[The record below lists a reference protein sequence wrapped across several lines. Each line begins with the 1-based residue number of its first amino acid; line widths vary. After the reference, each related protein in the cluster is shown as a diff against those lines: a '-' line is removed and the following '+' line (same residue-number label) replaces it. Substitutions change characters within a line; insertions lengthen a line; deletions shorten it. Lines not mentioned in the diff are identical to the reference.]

1 MESKNYSTIAISLIL
16 AFVLITATATGIPTT
31 SFKNV
36 LAQVEN
42 GSLQDENIGMSQEGM
57 SQDQT
62 SESES
67 TAFNPEE
74 IIKKE
79 ARGLGDADL
88 GEVQEVTGEFI
99 VTQKG
104 TVDKDVFYIPTNL
117 VDHFDGSTVFFTV
130 TEEEAKQYKRD

>member
-1 MESKNYSTIAISLIL
+1 MESKKYSTIAISSIL
-16 AFVLITATATGIPTT
+16 VLVLITAATTTGISTT

-36 LAQVEN
+36 LAQGEN
-42 GSLQDENIGMSQEGM
+42 GSLQDGNIGM

-62 SESES
+62 SEGQS

-104 TVDKDVFYIPTNL
+104 TIDKDVFYIPKNL

>member
-1 MESKNYSTIAISLIL
+1 MESKNYSTIIISSIL
-16 AFVLITATATGIPTT
+16 AFALIATAITGISTT
-31 SFKNV
+31 FESV
-36 LAQVEN
+36 LAQGEN
-42 GSLQDENIGMSQEGM
+42 GSLQDGNIGM

-62 SESES
+62 SEDES
-67 TAFNPEE
+67 ITFNPQE

-88 GEVQEVTGEFI
+88 GEVQQVTGEFI

-104 TVDKDVFYIPTNL
+104 TIDKDVFYIPKNL

-130 TEEEAKQYKRD
+130 TDEEAKQYKRD

>member
-1 MESKNYSTIAISLIL
+1 MESKIHSIVISSIL
-16 AFVLITATATGIPTT
+16 AFALIAAATGIPTA
-31 SFKNV
+31 FENV
-36 LAQVEN
+36 LAQAEDS
-42 GSLQDENIGMSQEGM
+42 SLQGDNMTGMP
-57 SQDQT
+57 QDQT
-62 SESES
+62 SGGGD
-67 TAFNPEE
+67 TAFNSEE

-104 TVDKDVFYIPTNL
+104 TVDKDVFYIPKNL

-130 TEEEAKQYKRD
+130 TEEEVKQYKRD

>member
-1 MESKNYSTIAISLIL
+1 MGSKTYSIIAISSIL
-16 AFVLITATATGIPTT
+16 AFALITTVGILTTA
-31 SFKNV
+31 FVNV
-36 LAQVEN
+36 LAQGEN
-42 GSLQDENIGMSQEGM
+42 GSLQSSNMTGM

-62 SESES
+62 SREES

-74 IIKKE
+74 VIKKE
-79 ARGLGDADL
+79 ARGLGDADF

-104 TVDKDVFYIPTNL
+104 TIDKDVFYIPKNL

>member
-1 MESKNYSTIAISLIL
+1 MESKNYAIAISLIL

-42 GSLQDENIGMSQEGM
+42 GSLQDENIGM

-104 TVDKDVFYIPTNL
+104 TVDKDVFYIPKNL

-130 TEEEAKQYKRD
+130 TEEEVKQYKRD

>member
-1 MESKNYSTIAISLIL
+1 MESKNYSTIIISSIL
-16 AFVLITATATGIPTT
+16 AFALIATATIGISTT
-31 SFKNV
+31 FESV
-36 LAQVEN
+36 LAQGEN
-42 GSLQDENIGMSQEGM
+42 GSLQDGNIGM

-62 SESES
+62 SEDES
-67 TAFNPEE
+67 ITFNPQE

-88 GEVQEVTGEFI
+88 GEVQQVTGEFI

-104 TVDKDVFYIPTNL
+104 TIDKDVFYIPKNL

-130 TEEEAKQYKRD
+130 TEEEVKQYKRD

>member
-1 MESKNYSTIAISLIL
+1 MESKNYSAIAIPSFL
-16 AFVLITATATGIPTT
+16 AFVLITAATAVPGVSTTFENAFAQGENMTGMT
-31 SFKNV
+31 
-36 LAQVEN
+36 Q
-42 GSLQDENIGMSQEGM
+42 G
-57 SQDQT
+57 QT
-62 SESES
+62 SVGGEGES

-88 GEVQEVTGEFI
+88 GEVQEISGEFI

-104 TVDKDVFYIPTNL
+104 TVDKDVYYIPKNL

-130 TEEEAKQYKRD
+130 SEEEVKQYKRD

>member
-1 MESKNYSTIAISLIL
+1 MQAKIHSTIGISSIL
-16 AFVLITATATGIPTT
+16 AFALITATATTVIPTT
-31 SFKNV
+31 SYENM
-36 LAQVEN
+36 LAQGEN
-42 GSLQDENIGMSQEGM
+42 MTGM

-62 SESES
+62 SVGGDES

-104 TVDKDVFYIPTNL
+104 TVDKDVIYIPKNL

-130 TEEEAKQYKRD
+130 TEEEVKQYKRD

>member
-1 MESKNYSTIAISLIL
+1 MNSKNYSTIAISSILVFALI
-16 AFVLITATATGIPTT
+16 ATATIGISTT
-31 SFKNV
+31 FESV
-36 LAQVEN
+36 LAQGEN
-42 GSLQDENIGMSQEGM
+42 GSLQDGNIGMSQGQTTEG
-57 SQDQT
+57 
-62 SESES
+62 ES
-67 TAFNPEE
+67 TTFNPEE

-104 TVDKDVFYIPTNL
+104 TIDKDVFYFPKNL
-117 VDHFDGSTVFFTV
+117 VDNFDGSTVFFTV

>member
-1 MESKNYSTIAISLIL
+1 MEVRIYSTIAISSILVFALI
-16 AFVLITATATGIPTT
+16 ARATVGIIPTAFE
-31 SFKNV
+31 SV
-36 LAQVEN
+36 LAQGEN
-42 GSLQDENIGMSQEGM
+42 GSLQDGNIGM

-62 SESES
+62 SGSES

-104 TVDKDVFYIPTNL
+104 TIDKDVFYIPKNL

>member
-1 MESKNYSTIAISLIL
+1 MESRIYSTIAISSIL
-16 AFVLITATATGIPTT
+16 AFALIAAATTGGIPTT

-36 LAQVEN
+36 LAQGEN
-42 GSLQDENIGMSQEGM
+42 SSLQDGNIGM

-62 SESES
+62 SGSES

-79 ARGLGDADL
+79 ARGLGDANL

-104 TVDKDVFYIPTNL
+104 TIDKDVFYIPKNL
-117 VDHFDGSTVFFTV
+117 VHHFDGSTVFFTV
-130 TEEEAKQYKRD
+130 TDEEAKQYKRD

>member
-1 MESKNYSTIAISLIL
+1 MESRIYSTIAISSIL
-16 AFVLITATATGIPTT
+16 AFALIATTTGISTAFE
-31 SFKNV
+31 SV
-36 LAQVEN
+36 LAQGEN
-42 GSLQDENIGMSQEGM
+42 GSLQDGNIGM

-62 SESES
+62 SEGES
-67 TAFNPEE
+67 TALNPEE

-104 TVDKDVFYIPTNL
+104 TIDKDVFYIPKNL

>member
-1 MESKNYSTIAISLIL
+1 MELKNYSTIAISSFL
-16 AFVLITATATGIPTT
+16 AFALITVAATGISTI
-31 SFKNV
+31 SFENV
-36 LAQVEN
+36 SAQGEN
-42 GSLQDENIGMSQEGM
+42 MTGM

-62 SESES
+62 SGGGESS
-67 TAFNPEE
+67 TAGNPEE

-88 GEVQEVTGEFI
+88 GEVQEVSGEFI

-104 TVDKDVFYIPTNL
+104 TVDKDVYYIPKNL

-130 TEEEAKQYKRD
+130 TEEEVKQYKRD

>member
-1 MESKNYSTIAISLIL
+1 MESKNYSTIIISSIL
-16 AFVLITATATGIPTT
+16 AFALIATATIGISTA
-31 SFKNV
+31 FENV
-36 LAQVEN
+36 LAQGEN
-42 GSLQDENIGMSQEGM
+42 GSSQDGNIGM

-62 SESES
+62 SEGES

-104 TVDKDVFYIPTNL
+104 NIDKDVFYIPKNL

>member
-1 MESKNYSTIAISLIL
+1 MKSKNYSTIAISSILVFALI
-16 AFVLITATATGIPTT
+16 ATATTGIST
-31 SFKNV
+31 SFENV
-36 LAQVEN
+36 LAQGEN
-42 GSLQDENIGMSQEGM
+42 GSLQDGNIGM

-62 SESES
+62 SEGES
-67 TAFNPEE
+67 TTFNPEE

-104 TVDKDVFYIPTNL
+104 TVDKDVFYIPKNL

>member
-1 MESKNYSTIAISLIL
+1 MKSKNYSTIAISSILVFALI
-16 AFVLITATATGIPTT
+16 ATATTGIST
-31 SFKNV
+31 SFENV
-36 LAQVEN
+36 LAQGEN
-42 GSLQDENIGMSQEGM
+42 MTGM

-62 SESES
+62 SSGGGKS

-104 TVDKDVFYIPTNL
+104 TVDKDVFYIPKNL

-130 TEEEAKQYKRD
+130 TDEEVKQYKRD

>member
-1 MESKNYSTIAISLIL
+1 MESKNYSSIAISLIL

-42 GSLQDENIGMSQEGM
+42 GSLQDENIGMSQ
-57 SQDQT
+57 DQT
-62 SESES
+62 SGSES

-104 TVDKDVFYIPTNL
+104 TVDKDVFYIPKNL

-130 TEEEAKQYKRD
+130 TEEEVKQYKRH

>member
-1 MESKNYSTIAISLIL
+1 MESKNYSTIAISSIL
-16 AFVLITATATGIPTT
+16 AFVLITATAATLIPTT
-31 SFKNV
+31 SFDNV
-36 LAQVEN
+36 LAQGEN
-42 GSLQDENIGMSQEGM
+42 MTGM

-62 SESES
+62 SSEAGES
-67 TAFNPEE
+67 TAFNLEE

-79 ARGLGDADL
+79 ARGLGNADL

-104 TVDKDVFYIPTNL
+104 TVDKDVFYIPKNL

>member
-1 MESKNYSTIAISLIL
+1 MKSKNYSTIAISSILVFALI
-16 AFVLITATATGIPTT
+16 ATATTGIST
-31 SFKNV
+31 SFENV
-36 LAQVEN
+36 LAQGEN
-42 GSLQDENIGMSQEGM
+42 GSLQDGNIGM

-62 SESES
+62 SEGES
-67 TAFNPEE
+67 TTFNPEE

-104 TVDKDVFYIPTNL
+104 TVDKDVFYIPKNL

-130 TEEEAKQYKRD
+130 TEEEAQQYKRD

>member
-1 MESKNYSTIAISLIL
+1 MELKIHSIVISSIL
-16 AFVLITATATGIPTT
+16 AFALIATSVGIPTA
-31 SFKNV
+31 FENV
-36 LAQVEN
+36 LAQGEDS
-42 GSLQDENIGMSQEGM
+42 SLQGGNMTGM

-62 SESES
+62 SGSES

-104 TVDKDVFYIPTNL
+104 TIDKDLFYIPKNL
-117 VDHFDGSTVFFTV
+117 VDHFDGSTVSFTV
-130 TEEEAKQYKRD
+130 TEEEVKQYKRD

>member
-1 MESKNYSTIAISLIL
+1 MESKNYSTIAISSIL
-16 AFVLITATATGIPTT
+16 AFALITATAVIPTT
-31 SFKNV
+31 SFENV
-36 LAQVEN
+36 LAQGDN
-42 GSLQDENIGMSQEGM
+42 MTGM

-62 SESES
+62 SGAGES

-104 TVDKDVFYIPTNL
+104 TVDKDVFYIPKNL

-130 TEEEAKQYKRD
+130 TEEEVKQYKKD

>member
-1 MESKNYSTIAISLIL
+1 MESRIYSTIAFSSIL
-16 AFVLITATATGIPTT
+16 AFGLIATATTGISTV
-31 SFKNV
+31 FENV
-36 LAQVEN
+36 LAQGEN
-42 GSLQDENIGMSQEGM
+42 GSLQDGNIGM

-62 SESES
+62 SEGQS

-104 TVDKDVFYIPTNL
+104 TIDKDVFYIPKNL

-130 TEEEAKQYKRD
+130 TEEEVKQYKRD

>member
-1 MESKNYSTIAISLIL
+1 MESRIYSTIAISSIL
-16 AFVLITATATGIPTT
+16 AFALIATATTGISTAFE
-31 SFKNV
+31 SV
-36 LAQVEN
+36 LAQGEN
-42 GSLQDENIGMSQEGM
+42 GSLQSSNMTGM

-62 SESES
+62 SREES

-74 IIKKE
+74 VIKKE

-104 TVDKDVFYIPTNL
+104 TVDKDVFYIPKNL

-130 TEEEAKQYKRD
+130 TDEEVKQYKRD